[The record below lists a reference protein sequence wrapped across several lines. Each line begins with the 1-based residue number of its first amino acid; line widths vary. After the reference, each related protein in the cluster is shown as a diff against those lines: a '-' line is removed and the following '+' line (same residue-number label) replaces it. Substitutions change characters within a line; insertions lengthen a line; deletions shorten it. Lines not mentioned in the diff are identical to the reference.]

1 MFEVNL
7 FLKKVL
13 KKLFTAKAPKVT
25 QRRFQYTGKRDMR
38 DPALPNHRS
47 ARCIIA
53 ECMDPG
59 PRRL

>member
-13 KKLFTAKAPKVT
+13 KKLFTEKAPKVT

-38 DPALPNHRS
+38 DPALPKPP
-47 ARCIIA
+47 I
-53 ECMDPG
+53 
-59 PRRL
+59 RRVHYC